1 VDDFASY
8 VARCPQLTNETAV
21 WYYYRATSFDLAQS
35 FFFISPLCFCK
46 LYLPGILDALCEVE
60 AMAAFTGPRVL
71 RSAVILVLPYC
82 ARLAISPELGSRHG
96 PVRRGQISLLPRAR
110 ARACCERTGLFK
122 VRGDGQSPEKRPD
135 LSITYDLFI
144 VGDDPTKVEILLG
157 SVVRRPLRVR
167 ARAGAP
173 TGGRL

>member
-1 VDDFASY
+1 
-8 VARCPQLTNETAV
+8 
-21 WYYYRATSFDLAQS
+21 
-35 FFFISPLCFCK
+35 
-46 LYLPGILDALCEVE
+46 
-60 AMAAFTGPRVL
+60 MAAFTGPRVL

-110 ARACCERTGLFK
+110 ARACCERTGLFE